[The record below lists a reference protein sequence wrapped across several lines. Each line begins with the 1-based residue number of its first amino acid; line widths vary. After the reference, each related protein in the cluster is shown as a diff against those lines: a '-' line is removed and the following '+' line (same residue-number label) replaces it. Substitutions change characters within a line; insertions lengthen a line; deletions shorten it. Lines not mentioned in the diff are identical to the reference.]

1 MKSQRLSFAEIN
13 LLKDNLAEVIVDEGV
28 EMTSAMVDEYHAYLL
43 DNLTAP
49 FSILV
54 NKLHS
59 YSYDAEA
66 QHKLGNLKEIDRM
79 AVVSYRL
86 SSTTATEQLAELP
99 WNCDWNLQI
108 FTDRETALSWL
119 LDS

>member
-28 EMTSAMVDEYHAYLL
+28 EMTSAMVDEYHKYLL

-49 FSILV
+49 FLLLV

-66 QHKLGNLKEIDRM
+66 QYKLGNLKEIDRM

-86 SSTTATEQLAELP
+86 SSTTATEQLTELP

-119 LDS
+119 LGD